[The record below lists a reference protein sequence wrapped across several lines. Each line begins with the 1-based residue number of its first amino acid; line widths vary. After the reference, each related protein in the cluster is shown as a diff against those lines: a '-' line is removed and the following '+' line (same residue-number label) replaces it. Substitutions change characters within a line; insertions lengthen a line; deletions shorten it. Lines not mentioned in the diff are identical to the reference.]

1 MKTVRNSLPPA
12 LRHRDFRLLW
22 LGLFVSVGGSMMQ
35 AAAILWHVR
44 EVSSDPLL
52 LGLVGLTRVVPT
64 LALAPITGLV
74 ADRFDRRKLIFITQ
88 SGMALTAVALGL
100 VAYYQVSSVIPIYI
114 LAALSA
120 VFGAFDLPARQAII
134 PALVPRDDLPNAF
147 SVNSIMFQTA
157 SVLGPAIGGVVI
169 GQFGL
174 QWAYWLNAITFSTVL
189 IALMAMSQS
198 AFMVKGERPQ
208 FSFASAF
215 EGFKF
220 VRNTPLILSSMLLDF
235 FGMFFASANTL
246 LPIYARDILNVGAE
260 GYGWLYAAEGV
271 GAAIAAVGLSFFF
284 TRIPRQGKTL
294 FIAVL
299 LYGLATVWFGLSTN
313 FLSAFLALA
322 MLGMMDGIS
331 VVIRNTIRQLAT
343 PDNLRGRMV
352 AVNMVF
358 FQGGPQIGNLE
369 AGIMAQLFGAPFSV
383 ISGGIG
389 CMLATVWVARRW
401 PELWNYGNEM
411 QAKPSAAD

>member
-1 MKTVRNSLPPA
+1 
-12 LRHRDFRLLW
+12 
-22 LGLFVSVGGSMMQ
+22 MMQ

-44 EVSSDPLL
+44 EISADPVL
-52 LGLVGLTRVVPT
+52 LGLVGLTRVIPT

-88 SGMALTAVALGL
+88 SGMALIAIALGL
-100 VAYYQVSSVIPIYI
+100 VAYNKVSSVIPVYI

-157 SVLGPAIGGVVI
+157 SVMGPAIGGVII

-174 QWAYWLNAITFSTVL
+174 QWAYWLNAISFVTVL
-189 IALMAMSQS
+189 IAIVAMSQA

-208 FSFASAF
+208 FSFAEAF

-246 LPIYARDILNVGAE
+246 LPIYARDILKVGAE

-271 GAAIAAVGLSFFF
+271 GAAIAAIALSFFF

-299 LYGLATVWFGLSTN
+299 LYGLATVWFGLSTT

-369 AGIMAQLFGAPFSV
+369 AGLVAQLLGAPFSV

-389 CMLATVWVARRW
+389 CMIATVWVAWKW
-401 PELWNYGNEM
+401 PQLWNYGEEL